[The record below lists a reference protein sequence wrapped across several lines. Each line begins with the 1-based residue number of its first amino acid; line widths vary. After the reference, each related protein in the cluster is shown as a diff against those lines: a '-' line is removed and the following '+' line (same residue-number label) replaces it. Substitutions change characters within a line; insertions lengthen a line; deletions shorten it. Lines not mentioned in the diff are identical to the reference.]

1 MSLAG
6 ISEGMG
12 HYFNSERSMVAL
24 LGGLMI
30 VSGVN
35 MFKSDQP
42 LAGASASAGAT
53 QLLGGGFEA
62 RKQLAGLLFSG
73 GWLIIALST
82 VYRHS
87 QAARGIMEP
96 LNAKT
101 LLAFASVIAVIT
113 GATMARAEFDADPTA
128 EAVTPM
134 ARALFLGGW
143 LGLLLV
149 MVSRSIMPF
158 SLWSQTKIA
167 LAVIGVLTTLAGV
180 MSTRAYELEDAK
192 EFLGGNFENAV
203 ERARDWP
210 KWLFGLGWF
219 IIAMAIGYHN

>member
-1 MSLAG
+1 MSMAG
-6 ISEGMG
+6 LSEGMG

-42 LAGASASAGAT
+42 AH
-53 QLLGGGFEA
+53 QLLGGGFAA

-73 GWLIIALST
+73 GWLVVALST
-82 VYRHS
+82 VYQHS
-87 QAARGIMEP
+87 QAVSGIMEP

-101 LLAFASVIAVIT
+101 LLAFASAIAVIT
-113 GATMARAEFDADPTA
+113 GASMARAEFDADPTA
-128 EAVTPM
+128 EATTPL
-134 ARALFLGGW
+134 ARSLFLGGW

-149 MVSRSIMPF
+149 MASRSLMPF
-158 SLWSQTKIA
+158 ALWSQTKIA
-167 LAVIGVLTTLAGV
+167 LSVIGVLTTLAGV

-192 EFLGGNFENAV
+192 EFLDNNFENAA
-203 ERARDWP
+203 ERMRDWP